1 MSYSSAKPVSRYTSS
16 AGLYALGLY
25 LRSVGFW
32 DPIDTTVHIA
42 QKTVRY
48 RPLEKLRTAVCL
60 FLSGAEHIV
69 ETNKRLRGDPAL
81 CEALGCAPC
90 EQSVLQET
98 LSACTR
104 STVEEY
110 HLAAGMIFQRFS
122 RACRHDFQKA
132 MLVLDIDLSG
142 LTCGK
147 TAEGATKGYF
157 AHRKNKTGRQA
168 GRVLASA
175 HNEVVTDDVF
185 VGTEQLAFAVPRL
198 LEEAS
203 RVLNLT
209 KETKARTLVR
219 LDAGGGTKG
228 EIEGLIQA
236 GYQILV
242 KIYAWHTATAMRRQ
256 VQRWIDDPRTPGRHV
271 GWVPTGTKGYPDNVS
286 LVGLRFVKANGTEGG
301 AVIATTLS
309 ANQVIALVGWPKE
322 DAKDPDRVL
331 LATTLLYD
339 QRGGGVE
346 TAFRED
352 KQGLG
357 LDHCNKRSLAG
368 QQMITG
374 MIALA
379 HNLTVWAR
387 EWLGAVVPDL
397 RRFGIVRMLRDVL
410 GVRGCVTTNKGS
422 PVRITLAETEPYVAK
437 IAQAFIGLCSPHIAT
452 LHLGEI

>member
-1 MSYSSAKPVSRYTSS
+1 MGYSSAKSVFRYTSS
-16 AGLYALGLY
+16 AGLYALGLQ
-25 LRSVGFW
+25 LRWIGFW
-32 DPIDTTVHIA
+32 DPIDSTVHIA

-48 RPLEKLRTAVCL
+48 RPLAKLRTAVCL

-69 ETNKRLRGDPAL
+69 ETNKRLRADPAL

-90 EQSVLQET
+90 EQSVLQDT

-104 STVEEY
+104 ATVEEY
-110 HLAAGMIFQRFS
+110 HQAAGVIFRRFS
-122 RACRHDFQKA
+122 RTCQHDFRKA

-157 AHRKNKTGRQA
+157 AHRKNKVGRQA

-175 HNEVVTDDVF
+175 YNEVVVDDVF

-198 LEEAS
+198 LEESS
-203 RVLNLT
+203 RILGLT
-209 KETKARTLVR
+209 ERMKARTLIR
-219 LDAGGGTKG
+219 LDAGGGTR
-228 EIEGLIQA
+228 ENINGLIEA
-236 GYQILV
+236 GYHILV

-256 VQRWIDDPRTPGRHV
+256 VQRWIDDPRTPGRQV
-271 GWVPTGTKGYPDNVS
+271 GRVPPGTKGYPENVS
-286 LVGLRFVKANGTEGG
+286 LVGLRFQKDNGKEGG

-309 ANQVIALVGWPKE
+309 AKEVIALVDWPKE

-339 QRGGGVE
+339 RRGGGVE
-346 TAFRED
+346 TAFKED

-357 LDHCNKRSLAG
+357 LDHCNKRSLAA
-368 QQMITG
+368 QQMIIG
-374 MIALA
+374 IIALA

-397 RRFGIVRMLRDVL
+397 RRFGIVRMIRDIL
-410 GVRGCVTTNKGS
+410 GVRGCVAANNRS
-422 PVRITLAETEPYVAK
+422 PARITLAETEPYVGK
-437 IAQAFIGLCSPHIAT
+437 IARAFSGLLSPHIAT
-452 LHLGEI
+452 LHLGKI

>member
-16 AGLYALGLY
+16 AGLCALGLY

-32 DPIDTTVHIA
+32 DPIYTTVHIA

-48 RPLEKLRTAVCL
+48 RPLDKLRTAVCL

-110 HLAAGMIFQRFS
+110 HQAVGMIFQRFS
-122 RACRHDFQKA
+122 RACRHDFRKSI
-132 MLVLDIDLSG
+132 LVLDIDLSG

-168 GRVLASA
+168 GRILASTYD
-175 HNEVVTDDVF
+175 EVVVDDVF

-203 RVLNLT
+203 RILNLT

-219 LDAGGGTKG
+219 LDAGGGTRG
-228 EIEGLIQA
+228 DIDGLIQA
-236 GYQILV
+236 GYHFLA

-256 VQRWIDDPRTPGRHV
+256 VRRWIDDPRTPGRQA
-271 GWVPTGTKGYPDNVS
+271 GWVPPGTKGYPDNVS
-286 LVGLRFVKANGTEGG
+286 LVGLRFVKATGTEGG
-301 AVIATTLS
+301 ALAS
-309 ANQVIALVGWPKE
+309 SFRRCH
-322 DAKDPDRVL
+322 RV
-331 LATTLLYD
+331 
-339 QRGGGVE
+339 
-346 TAFRED
+346 
-352 KQGLG
+352 
-357 LDHCNKRSLAG
+357 
-368 QQMITG
+368 
-374 MIALA
+374 
-379 HNLTVWAR
+379 
-387 EWLGAVVPDL
+387 
-397 RRFGIVRMLRDVL
+397 
-410 GVRGCVTTNKGS
+410 
-422 PVRITLAETEPYVAK
+422 
-437 IAQAFIGLCSPHIAT
+437 
-452 LHLGEI
+452 